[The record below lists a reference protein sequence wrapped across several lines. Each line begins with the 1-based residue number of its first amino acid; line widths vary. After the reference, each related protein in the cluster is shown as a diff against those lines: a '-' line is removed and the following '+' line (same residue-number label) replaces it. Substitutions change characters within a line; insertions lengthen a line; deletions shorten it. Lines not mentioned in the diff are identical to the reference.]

1 MSASACATPPSTPV
15 LRVKRRR
22 SQSPCGALVL
32 HLSAKKKRENDD
44 ESIVS
49 PSKAVFKFAATLD
62 KNDHGSIKEA
72 LDKVG
77 HAKSDP
83 KLLKRIL
90 DKPKTPKS
98 DSDKRY
104 KVISE
109 ARGINKTDV
118 DDVDESE
125 RLFKLVDLI
134 KDENV
139 KNQAL
144 DMPNV
149 EEIDQITCNGVP
161 LVKLAEEEYV
171 YDVYTMQSDA
181 FSSTES
187 DQSFNAQDFDA
198 TNIVDVSY
206 LDCRDMI
213 EVEDAWRKVMDGDD
227 SDSNDEDHWK
237 NDYPDEEDEFSD
249 ENDAYY
255 RDDDLDLDF
264 ERFHLRHGNKEVDT
278 SPEQSEDEFG
288 EEDEEGLIHSRS
300 EGFER
305 DANLHG
311 TSYAKWKREMMKEMG
326 EDDDDYYNDDINE
339 VDEF

>member
-213 EVEDAWRKVMDGDD
+213 GMISHKM
-227 SDSNDEDHWK
+227 SITT
-237 NDYPDEEDEFSD
+237 
-249 ENDAYY
+249 
-255 RDDDLDLDF
+255 F
-264 ERFHLRHGNKEVDT
+264 EKLSRNLIIFTVFRFWFL
-278 SPEQSEDEFG
+278 FG
-288 EEDEEGLIHSRS
+288 HFRIYWVPSQ
-300 EGFER
+300 
-305 DANLHG
+305 N
-311 TSYAKWKREMMKEMG
+311 
-326 EDDDDYYNDDINE
+326 
-339 VDEF
+339 